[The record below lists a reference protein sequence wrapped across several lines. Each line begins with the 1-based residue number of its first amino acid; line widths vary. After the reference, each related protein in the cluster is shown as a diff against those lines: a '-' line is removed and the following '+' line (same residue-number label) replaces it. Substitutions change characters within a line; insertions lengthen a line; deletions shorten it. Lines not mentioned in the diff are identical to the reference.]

1 MILDDE
7 KVVEFLGFDVNTLFV
22 EPGKIYAFYY
32 PPRAVYDLYRGIY
45 RGRYIYFLIQP
56 PYHG

>member
-45 RGRYIYFLIQP
+45 RGRYIYF
-56 PYHG
+56 